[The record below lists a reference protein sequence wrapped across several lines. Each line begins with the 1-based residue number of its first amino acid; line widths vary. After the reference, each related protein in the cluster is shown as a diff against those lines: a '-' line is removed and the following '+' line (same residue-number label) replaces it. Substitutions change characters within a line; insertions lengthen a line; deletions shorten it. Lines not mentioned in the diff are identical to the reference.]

1 MALEENGFN
10 LSGGERQRIIMARAL
25 LKNSSIY
32 IFDESLSQIDIES
45 ERNILGKIF
54 KLYSNKTI
62 IMISHRFDNQDL
74 FDKSYKLEGGI
85 LYN

>member
-1 MALEENGFN
+1 MTLEENGFN